1 MITAEELVQETEVQE
16 EQSDF
21 KLGTVA
27 DLFENGTAKIKFDG
41 EETPSEKQYAY
52 LSSYTPAKDD
62 RVLLGAMGGTYIILG
77 KINYDVSPDV
87 EEEINRYLFDLKQ
100 VIMKKGLSLTGDA
113 DIAGNLNVTGDADIA
128 GNLNVTGDADVS
140 GTMSAESVSS
150 RGEITASGSA
160 NVDSV
165 KANSASI
172 GLTSISGDQMNTR
185 YIDASG
191 VTTNKFRHTGTTIA
205 FFGGSMTQQK
215 SVYKLN
221 SSATLADVIAKVNQ
235 LLTALGDYYL
245 IFSV

>member
-1 MITAEELVQETEVQE
+1 MITAEELVQETEPQE
-16 EQSDF
+16 VESDF
-21 KLGTVA
+21 KLGTVS
-27 DLFENGTAKIKFDG
+27 DLFENGTAKIQFDG

-77 KINYDVSPDV
+77 KVNYDASPDV
-87 EEEINRYLFDLKQ
+87 EEEIDRYLFDLKQ
-100 VIMKKGLSLTGDA
+100 VIMKKGLSLTG
-113 DIAGNLNVTGDADIA
+113 NADIA

-150 RGEITASGSA
+150 RGGITASGSA

-245 IFSV
+245 IYSR

>member
-1 MITAEELVQETEVQE
+1 MITAEELVQETEPQE
-16 EQSDF
+16 VESDF

-27 DLFENGTAKIKFDG
+27 DLFENGTAKILFDG

-77 KINYDVSPDV
+77 KVNYDVSPDA
-87 EEEINRYLFDLKQ
+87 EEEIDRYLFDLKQ
-100 VIMKKGLSLTGDA
+100 VIMKKGLSITGNA
-113 DIAGNLNVTGDADIA
+113 DVV

-150 RGEITASGSA
+150 RGGITASGSA

-191 VTTNKFRHTGTTIA
+191 VTTNKFRHTGTTIG
-205 FFGGSMTQQK
+205 FFGGSMVQQK

-221 SSATLADVIAKVNQ
+221 SAATLPDVISKVNQ

-245 IFSV
+245 IYSR